1 MTRAA
6 VRNEDVVVGIEEG
19 GGVWFL
25 SSALTRAALC
35 MKVEARRGA
44 SSSCGGV

>member
-1 MTRAA
+1 MARAV
-6 VRNEDVVVGIEEG
+6 VRNGDMIVGIEEG

-25 SSALTRAALC
+25 SLASARAASC
-35 MKVEARRGA
+35 GRVEARRGA